1 MKKLL
6 INGITDRQAPDYSE
20 YERKLEQDLSSDTYY
35 FKLRDMD
42 FNYCQGCWD
51 CWMKTPG
58 KCRLKDDY
66 EQILSVLPHVSEL
79 RVITGLVAG
88 YEPALVKKFKD
99 RIIPF
104 AHPYIE
110 ILKGE
115 CHHKKRYPDSD
126 IKFHLQVLTDDGTDP
141 RSLDIIKE
149 AYMRV
154 ALNFHSSL
162 ASFTS
167 GDYRNTGDS
176 KALLAGI
183 EQ

>member
-6 INGITDRQAPDYSE
+6 INGITDAQAPE
-20 YERKLEQDLSSDTYY
+20 YTEFERQVEEGLDSDTYY
-35 FKLRDMD
+35 FKLRDMN

-51 CWMKTPG
+51 CWIKTPG
-58 KCRLKDDY
+58 KCRFKDDY
-66 EQILSVLPHVSEL
+66 EKILSILPHVHDLTIMTSL
-79 RVITGLVAG
+79 IAG

-110 ILKGE
+110 IIHGE
-115 CHHKKRYPDSD
+115 CHHKKRYRDSHFY
-126 IKFHLQVLTDDGTDP
+126 FHLKVLRDDHTDT

-149 AYMRV
+149 AYERV

-162 ASFTS
+162 LTFTVE
-167 GDYRNTGDS
+167 DVRNQST
-176 KALLAGI
+176 LV
-183 EQ
+183 